1 MDFPAGTLV
10 WICGVALV
18 ASFAQG
24 LTGFGLAVI
33 CTPLLSVMLPV
44 QTSVPVAAVCGGA
57 VTIPIIMT
65 LRRHILW
72 KPVLTLA
79 VSAVPG
85 IFLGARLLKGV
96 PSAWIMGAMGAVLTC
111 LGLFQLCNGRV
122 PPAFRGRAL
131 GAACGFFSGMIGAAV
146 AAPGPPVIAYTSLQT
161 TWSVDETKAVMNVFF
176 LLQSLVVVPVY
187 CMNAQMTPDVL
198 RAVARAFPF
207 VAAGLGGGLVLSHL
221 LRNQM
226 PVLRRIIHAAV
237 LLLGVYMLCRA
248 ALA

>member
-1 MDFPAGTLV
+1 MDFTAGIII

-18 ASFAQG
+18 ASFTQG

-33 CTPLLSVMLPV
+33 CTPLLSMILPV
-44 QTSVPVAAVCGGA
+44 QMSVPVAAVCGGA
-57 VTIPIIMT
+57 VTVPIIMT
-65 LRRHILW
+65 LRRHVLW

-79 VSAVPG
+79 ISAVPG
-85 IFLGARLLKGV
+85 IFLGAQLLKDV
-96 PSAWIMGAMGAVLTC
+96 PPAWIMGAMGAVLTC

-131 GAACGFFSGMIGAAV
+131 GVICGFFSGMVGAAV

-161 TWSVDETKAVMNVFF
+161 WSVDETKAVMNIFF

-187 CMNAQMTPDVL
+187 CMNGQMTADVW
-198 RAVARAFPF
+198 RAVAWAFPF
-207 VAAGLGGGLVLSHL
+207 VAAGLAGGLVLSHL

-226 PVLRRIIHAAV
+226 LVLRRIIYTSV
-237 LLLGVYMLCRA
+237 LALGVYMLFRA
-248 ALA
+248 VLT

>member
-1 MDFPAGTLV
+1 
-10 WICGVALV
+10 
-18 ASFAQG
+18 
-24 LTGFGLAVI
+24 
-33 CTPLLSVMLPV
+33 MLPV

-65 LRRHILW
+65 LRRHVLW

-79 VSAVPG
+79 VCAVPG
-85 IFLGARLLKGV
+85 IFIGAQLLKGV
-96 PSAWIMGAMGAVLTC
+96 PAAWIMGAMGAVLAC

-122 PPAFRGRAL
+122 PPAFRGRAP
-131 GAACGFFSGMIGAAV
+131 GVVCGFFSGMAGAAV
-146 AAPGPPVIAYTSLQT
+146 AAPGPPVIAYTSLQ

-187 CMNAQMTPDVL
+187 CMTAQMTPDVL
-198 RAVARAFPF
+198 RAVAWAFPF
-207 VAAGLGGGLVLSHL
+207 VAAGLGGGLFLSHL

-226 PVLRRIIHAAV
+226 PVLRRIIHTAV